1 MPRLDPFT
9 TRRLTKFIED
19 FRKCSG
25 VLPTLQ
31 DFERAEFARDL
42 IELAVK
48 QGLIEQ
54 FYVTLTSGTVVK
66 GFKIRPRHMPG
77 R

>member
-9 TRRLTKFIED
+9 SRRLTKFIED
-19 FRKCSG
+19 YRSSSG

-31 DFERAEFARDL
+31 DFERAGFSREL
-42 IELAVK
+42 IDEAVK
-48 QGLIEQ
+48 QQLIEQ

-66 GFKIRPRHMPG
+66 GFKIRTTP
-77 R
+77 